1 MKGRTTVMTKD
12 ARDKSAREAKKALD
26 PESAKERSRI
36 CETIESLR
44 GDLRAFV
51 MNSGYWVFLALLEDE
66 RSVLCGPRYAHLE
79 EREAYRH
86 GFDQGKLVL
95 GGRKITVPKPRV
107 RTVDGREVELE
118 TWKAVAAEDPLEERV
133 MAQILAGVTTRK
145 YGQSLESA
153 PAGVETSS
161 ESRSSV
167 SRRFVARTKKQVQDF
182 LSRPLGDLDLPVIMI
197 DGTGF
202 GDHLLLT
209 ALGVDSDGHKH
220 ILGVVE
226 GTTESSQVCLSLFR
240 NLIDRGLFVERA
252 RLFVID
258 GGRGV
263 RSAIRST
270 FNTWALVQRCHVH
283 KMRNILDHLPEHK
296 KPWVRAVVRRAWD
309 APTEAKAKKQLKQL
323 AKQLEE
329 PHPGAA
335 GSVLEGLE
343 ETLTLHRLGI
353 QGALYRTLR
362 STNPIENIQGTV
374 KSVAR
379 NVKQW
384 RSGAMALRWCVT
396 GLVEA
401 EKRFRR
407 VKGFRSMPSL
417 MAALEAS
424 LERPQAVDTASEV
437 A

>member
-1 MKGRTTVMTKD
+1 MTKD
-12 ARDKSAREAKKALD
+12 AREQSREEARRAFDRKA
-26 PESAKERSRI
+26 ARERSRLSD
-36 CETIESLR
+36 TIEALR
-44 GDLRAFV
+44 GDLRAFLV
-51 MNSGYWVFLALLEDE
+51 NTGYSVFLDLLEDE
-66 RSVLCGPRYAHLE
+66 RALLCGPRYAHIE
-79 EREAYRH
+79 KREAYRH

-95 GGRKITVPKPRV
+95 GGRKISVPKPRV
-107 RTVDGREVELE
+107 RTVDGKEVELE
-118 TWKAVAAEDPLEERV
+118 AWKAVAAEDPLEERV
-133 MAQILAGVTTRK
+133 MTQILAGVTTRK
-145 YGQSLESA
+145 YSQSLESA
-153 PAGVETSS
+153 PAEAETSS

-167 SRRFVARTKKQVQDF
+167 SRTFVARTKKQVRQF

-197 DGTGF
+197 DGTGL

-240 NLIDRGLFVERA
+240 NLIDRGLVVERA

-258 GGRGV
+258 GGRGI

-270 FNTWALVQRCHVH
+270 FHTWALIQRCHVH
-283 KMRNILDHLPEHK
+283 KMKNILDHLPEHK

-309 APTEAKAKKQLKQL
+309 APTKAKAKARLKQL

-335 GSVLEGLE
+335 ASVLEGLD
-343 ETLTLHRLGI
+343 ETLTLHRLGL

-379 NVKQW
+379 HVKRW

-396 GLVEA
+396 GLAEA

-407 VKGFRSMPSL
+407 VKGFRSIPSL
-417 MAALEAS
+417 MTAVDAA
-424 LERPQAVDTASEV
+424 LERPQTIDSVSEV

>member
-1 MKGRTTVMTKD
+1 MTKD
-12 ARDKSAREAKKALD
+12 AREQSREEAKRALD
-26 PESAKERSRI
+26 RKAARERSRLSD
-36 CETIESLR
+36 TIEALR
-44 GDLRAFV
+44 GDLHAFLV
-51 MNSGYWVFLALLEDE
+51 NTGYSVFLDLLEDE
-66 RSVLCGPRYAHLE
+66 RALLCGPRYAHIE

-95 GGRKITVPKPRV
+95 GGRKISVPKPRV
-107 RTVDGREVELE
+107 RTVDGKEVELE

-133 MAQILAGVTTRK
+133 MTQILAGVTTRK
-145 YGQSLESA
+145 YSQSLESA
-153 PAGVETSS
+153 PAEAETSS

-167 SRRFVARTKKQVQDF
+167 SRTFVARTKKQVLQF

-197 DGTGF
+197 DGTGL

-240 NLIDRGLFVERA
+240 NLIDRGLVVERA

-258 GGRGV
+258 GGRGI

-270 FNTWALVQRCHVH
+270 FAAWALIQRCHVH
-283 KMRNILDHLPEHK
+283 KMKNILDHLPEHK

-309 APTEAKAKKQLKQL
+309 ASTKAKAETRLKRL
-323 AKQLEE
+323 TKQLEE

-335 GSVLEGLE
+335 ASVLEGLE
-343 ETLTLHRLGI
+343 ETLTLHRLGL

-379 NVKQW
+379 HVKRW

-396 GLVEA
+396 GLAEA

-417 MAALEAS
+417 MTALDAS
-424 LERPQAVDTASEV
+424 LERPQAIDTVSEV